1 MEKYISILGVLIA
14 VMLILFFAVAKFMG
28 ANSSPPS
35 FGSCDQIE
43 DLERRTICLKDLATK
58 TLDVTPCLQIE
69 RTFDRDVCLRNVA
82 IKSKDSSLCQQI
94 VTPDIRRICLNDF
107 G

>member
-14 VMLILFFAVAKFMG
+14 IMLILFFAIGKFMSNN
-28 ANSSPPS
+28 ATQPS

-43 DLERRTICLKDLATK
+43 DIDRRVVCLKDLASK
-58 TLDVTPCLQIE
+58 NLDVTPCLQIE
-69 RTFDRDVCLRNVA
+69 RTFDKDVCIRNIA
-82 IKSKDSSLCQQI
+82 IKMRDSSICQQI

-107 G
+107 R